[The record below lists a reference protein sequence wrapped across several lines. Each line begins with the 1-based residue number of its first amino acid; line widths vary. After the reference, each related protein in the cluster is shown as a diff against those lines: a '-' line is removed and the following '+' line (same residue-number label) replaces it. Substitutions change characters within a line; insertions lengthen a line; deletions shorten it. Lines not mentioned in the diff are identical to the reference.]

1 MPLRRGRIPSLNKEE
16 NVTISPDREM
26 AKGFVYS
33 STDSVV
39 PKDLPRHPIR
49 AMVDKT
55 FGERPGKP

>member
-1 MPLRRGRIPSLNKEE
+1 MIG
-16 NVTISPDREM
+16 PDRKM
-26 AKGFVYS
+26 AKVFVYS

-55 FGERPGKP
+55 FGERLGKP

>member
-1 MPLRRGRIPSLNKEE
+1 MLG
-16 NVTISPDREM
+16 PDRKM
-26 AKGFVYS
+26 AKELVSS

-49 AMVDKT
+49 AMAGKA